1 VGKGYQ
7 ELRRQWR
14 DGDVVRLEF
23 PMKLQV
29 VLGTHT
35 NEGKLALMFG
45 PLVLAVDER
54 FLPEGVG
61 PLSDITVDAEKELPL
76 KVTSVKPD
84 DALWE
89 GEKVFET
96 EGTSVSNPQQR
107 FKLCLTDF
115 AHASAKGTNFV
126 VWLRRK

>member
-1 VGKGYQ
+1 
-7 ELRRQWR
+7 
-14 DGDVVRLEF
+14 
-23 PMKLQV
+23 
-29 VLGTHT
+29 
-35 NEGKLALMFG
+35 MFG

-61 PLSDITVDAEKELPL
+61 SLSDITVDAEKELPL

-115 AHASAKGTNFV
+115 AHAGAKGNNFV